1 MKQKLLSIIYVLVS
15 IIVIAFAAKELI
27 FHFEQQRIRFE
38 FATTVV
44 KKQCLQHIYEA
55 EKEKNI
61 HKLMYYKYQ
70 YQNAGKLVMELGAD
84 TIIQN
89 FANKKTR

>member
-15 IIVIAFAAKELI
+15 IIVIAFAAKELMY
-27 FHFEQQRIRFE
+27 HFEKQRIKFE

-44 KKQCLQHIYEA
+44 KKQCLQRIYEA
-55 EKEKNI
+55 EKERNF

-70 YQNAGKLVMELGAD
+70 YQNAGKVVMELGAD
-84 TIIQN
+84 CIIRSM
-89 FANKKTR
+89 ANKKTR